1 MILKNKLNYT
11 RSPWLKSAKNFCTEK
26 KTILWL
32 TFNPGLELSGFQT
45 KDIESAIQSETSAWR
60 AVKFQISQD
69 LDKLYAWARDV
80 VTCY

>member
-1 MILKNKLNYT
+1 MTQKQRETFVLEKIVLLLTLN
-11 RSPWLKSAKNFCTEK
+11 A
-26 KTILWL
+26 
-32 TFNPGLELSGFQT
+32 GLRFSGFQT
-45 KDIESAIQSETSAWR
+45 KDIESGIQSETSAWR